1 MKKVPQMKNNSS
13 HAQPE
18 ILIVEDSPLE
28 AELLRRCLDKAGY
41 RVTLAK
47 NGEEGLQAAHT
58 RRPALVVSDINMPV
72 MNGYE
77 LCRKIKYDE
86 ALWNIPVILLTSLS
100 ETENIIQA
108 INAGTDSY
116 ITKPFIESSLLGCV
130 HSLLATPIRR
140 KRVEERRRE
149 KVEYEGKP
157 YAIVGGGQH
166 ILSLMLSVYGN
177 SLAQNRDLMH
187 IQTQLNLLNDNLN
200 EQVRERTAE
209 LRQVLEQ
216 TITAVTLTLEKH
228 DPYNAE
234 RQQRVDRLAAAI
246 ATDMGFSPQQL
257 ESLKQ
262 RTRKG
267 LEIAKDIS
275 LPWLVA
281 QMVLQHQE
289 RMDGSAYPQGLKSE
303 QLMLEARILA
313 VADVLEAMMAFRPYR
328 AALGMDAALDTLTQ
342 GRGTQFD
349 PAVVDACLRVVKKPG
364 YGSAG

>member
-1 MKKVPQMKNNSS
+1 
-13 HAQPE
+13 
-18 ILIVEDSPLE
+18 
-28 AELLRRCLDKAGY
+28 
-41 RVTLAK
+41 
-47 NGEEGLQAAHT
+47 
-58 RRPALVVSDINMPV
+58 
-72 MNGYE
+72 
-77 LCRKIKYDE
+77 
-86 ALWNIPVILLTSLS
+86 
-100 ETENIIQA
+100 
-108 INAGTDSY
+108 
-116 ITKPFIESSLLGCV
+116 
-130 HSLLATPIRR
+130 
-140 KRVEERRRE
+140 
-149 KVEYEGKP
+149 
-157 YAIVGGGQH
+157 
-166 ILSLMLSVYGN
+166 
-177 SLAQNRDLMH
+177 MH

>member
-1 MKKVPQMKNNSS
+1 MNQ
-13 HAQPE
+13 AQNESKAE

-41 RVTLAK
+41 QATVAK
-47 NGEEGLQAAHT
+47 NGEEGLQVARARH
-58 RRPALVVSDINMPV
+58 PVLVVSDINMPV

-86 ALWNIPVILLTSLS
+86 TLWNIPVILLTSLS
-100 ETENIIQA
+100 EPENIIQA

-116 ITKPFIESSLLGCV
+116 ITKPFVESILLERV
-130 HSLLATPIRR
+130 HSLLATPILR
-140 KRVEERRRE
+140 KRVEEQRRE
-149 KVEYEGKP
+149 KVEYDGKP
-157 YAIVGGGQH
+157 YAIAGGGQQ

-177 SLAQNRDLMH
+177 SLAQNRDLML
-187 IQTQLNLLNDNLN
+187 IQNELNLLNDNLN
-200 EQVRERTAE
+200 EQVHERTAE

-216 TITAVTLTLEKH
+216 TITILNLILEKN
-228 DPYNAE
+228 DPYDAE
-234 RQQRVDRLAAAI
+234 RQQRVDGLAAAI
-246 ATDMGFSPQQL
+246 ATDMGFSPAQL
-257 ESLKQ
+257 ESIKQ
-262 RTRKG
+262 HTRKG
-267 LEIAKDIS
+267 CEIAKDIS

-289 RMDGSAYPQGLKSE
+289 RIDGFAYPQGLKSE

-328 AALGMDAALDTLTQ
+328 AALGMDAALETLTQ
-342 GRGTQFD
+342 GRGTRFD
-349 PAVVDACLRVVKKPG
+349 PAVVDACLRVVNKPG